1 MDKKEQEV
9 FNQRIYQTLVQ
20 PWVDARK
27 QAGITQKMLAELSG
41 IPQEAISRY
50 ENGGYYPSCKSLL
63 RIADA
68 LKLQIE
74 FRVVRASKQTKKK

>member
-1 MDKKEQEV
+1 MYKKEKEV

-20 PWVDARK
+20 PWIDARK

-50 ENGGYYPSCKSLL
+50 EHGSYYPSGKSLL

-68 LKLQIE
+68 LNLQIE
-74 FRVVRASKQTKKK
+74 FRVDPDSKPGELN

>member
-41 IPQEAISRY
+41 IP
-50 ENGGYYPSCKSLL
+50 
-63 RIADA
+63 
-68 LKLQIE
+68 
-74 FRVVRASKQTKKK
+74 

>member
-1 MDKKEQEV
+1 MYKKEQEV

-50 ENGGYYPSCKSLL
+50 ENGSYYPSGKSLL

-68 LKLQIE
+68 LNLQIE
-74 FRVVRASKQTKKK
+74 FRVDPDSKPGELN